1 MSQVHNVTH
10 VPVHSEE
17 DKAGTQ
23 LVVVV
28 NRKLAEQSWP
38 GQDPVGKRLRAGTES
53 TQTPW
58 ATVVGEVAK
67 GKIRDMIPIPGFDI
81 RVNFPHGTIGAHGDC
96 RPSPP
101 RYAAR

>member
-28 NRKLAEQSWP
+28 
-38 GQDPVGKRLRAGTES
+38 KRLRAGTES

-67 GKIRDMIPIPGFDI
+67 GKIRDMM
-81 RVNFPHGTIGAHGDC
+81 C
-96 RPSPP
+96 
-101 RYAAR
+101 AAEARKESEMR